1 VPSTQHIWLQEMQRR
16 MRSAPPAFTFE
27 TQCGSANLARTML
40 DRVGMAAFSRE
51 AAFSGVRIW
60 LSDWTRM
67 CFTLRLISAVSGSV
81 SRSPERKGG

>member
-1 VPSTQHIWLQEMQRR
+1 VPSTQHIWLQNAAADALRATGLHLR
-16 MRSAPPAFTFE
+16 DPMRI
-27 TQCGSANLARTML
+27 GDLAAHDA
-40 DRVGMAAFSRE
+40 DRVGMAGLQQE

-81 SRSPERKGG
+81 SRSPRGRAG